1 MNKWLWFLDG
11 LRRCFVNLFLHNP
24 KDRYWVV
31 TEDRLNQLQQKEKSF
46 NMLQAEC
53 ELWHKLA
60 ELNKLKLQDA
70 VWYIQELEQKAHEK

>member
-1 MNKWLWFLDG
+1 
-11 LRRCFVNLFLHNP
+11 
-24 KDRYWVV
+24 
-31 TEDRLNQLQQKEKSF
+31 
-46 NMLQAEC
+46 MLQAEC